1 MPALLETGL
10 ALGTASDLART
21 RHIPPDLAA
30 AAEVIVDRHIRRID
44 VAEVYGKTFFNV
56 ASRSPTSG
64 MTR

>member
-1 MPALLETGL
+1 VLLEKGL

-21 RHIPPDLAA
+21 RHIPPDLGA

-44 VAEVYGKTFFNV
+44 IAEVCGKPFFNV
-56 ASRSPTSG
+56 ASRGPTTG